1 MVGLPDSVLGQW
13 TRIDCKN
20 LLMIDSAE
28 YKTALKQ
35 DIEANINPPEMVAE
49 VRVEAMG
56 KERKC

>member
-35 DIEANINPPEMVAE
+35 NIEANINPPEMVAE
-49 VRVEAMG
+49 VRVEAMR

>member
-35 DIEANINPPEMVAE
+35 DIEANINPLEMVAE